1 MYSTILVTDRKK
13 CVILNSCILIV
24 KIVENTL
31 RAHLEKST
39 ALALTVS
46 QMSSV
51 SSECGEELLIWG
63 ELWGG
68 SELTWEIKEAW
79 RRGSG
84 EEEVAS
90 FDLQCP
96 QRPVWQRLAPR
107 EAPLGGGT
115 CGTGMANLLELSMV
129 TNSLRHHTCLRFA
142 TTALGGG
149 LWREEVRSLRLPL

>member
-51 SSECGEELLIWG
+51 SSECGEELLI
-63 ELWGG
+63 
-68 SELTWEIKEAW
+68 
-79 RRGSG
+79 
-84 EEEVAS
+84 
-90 FDLQCP
+90 
-96 QRPVWQRLAPR
+96 
-107 EAPLGGGT
+107 
-115 CGTGMANLLELSMV
+115 
-129 TNSLRHHTCLRFA
+129 
-142 TTALGGG
+142 
-149 LWREEVRSLRLPL
+149 